1 MEGGSSSSELQIIQD
16 AIRCSDVVENRIE
29 LLTKLGDLK
38 ITEKSELASLA
49 ESLTTFW
56 EDYTCLDISQCML
69 NGAILQVAA
78 KYLESDISNCLAH
91 FLALGTK
98 ASIWCGKHLK
108 MTLMSTEESQ
118 EEEHANLFFE
128 LLLNLLSFSGASFS
142 FLARFPVSVDKLS
155 LDIVEKFFVEQ
166 LNLIKDSISEIK
178 RIPCF
183 ESVVKVA
190 LEVIDAVIRLCGA
203 YARAVNWESWDEK
216 LAGDKT
222 GMGVEGFSNMN
233 HVINVTKYTIEKLCE
248 IGIVAANNGGSLV
261 KVLNFSWKGV
271 VTLLQLG
278 EGVLATKVNVADII
292 SNLISLVNES
302 LRCAAEA
309 WSSSLKETISV
320 TEARKTFLPVKFY
333 LINAIKIS
341 SLYPCQAYLV
351 QGEITNCILMI
362 SAFKILLS
370 NEKLLKTAADVFTEL
385 LEKASLDLLISLLN
399 SSQMKQEFKGEILDS
414 LFSKGSYRDTVSED
428 LSKFNKISSLDEIFS
443 LCGEAF
449 PGEKALL
456 LGRVSLFL
464 GFLKFSV
471 DLEEDVKLGITRK
484 LGWFLDILIDE
495 GVYASILLLQVPGLY
510 GSGETVEVV
519 WQPMF
524 SFLLNALEIFMLVV
538 SPSPA
543 WSELESFLLENIFH
557 PHFLCW
563 EIVME
568 LWCFMLRYAEPGMA
582 SGIIGKLCLLL
593 KFVASAESVL
603 VPGSALRK
611 LARSISMLLT
621 FGAQA
626 MVDQVYMS
634 IVSDDGAQLSS
645 VMRLALFME
654 GFPLNLLSEKMKSTA
669 THRIITDYY
678 VFVEN
683 FDDKSMRSFHSGT
696 FGVPVFALSASLQSL
711 PISISDIDVKTLKF
725 LVAIIHNYRVSSD
738 KLMKEHYSKLLS
750 ETLGIISKMNHLY
763 ASDEMEKVIF
773 ELENL
778 FISGPAASDTQLYEC
793 KPNLALFMAGLAHME
808 INETNQSA
816 KTSALWELYHMLLRE
831 RHWAFIHLAIAAFG
845 YFSARTCCNELWRFV
860 PQDAALSYD
869 LVSANEASVERFMSQ
884 FKIFLEKETALL
896 AMTPSSDQLGL
907 LVREGLTLKKMFQK
921 KSNVIPETTE
931 CENME
936 IDCKKQTGEIN
947 GGKQTNK
954 KRKLPD
960 GIRKGMELVES
971 GMKVIVDG
979 ISQWQQIQS
988 GSDELHEKF
997 LSNFSRLEDE
1007 VTQLIG
1013 LAGTD

>member
-1 MEGGSSSSELQIIQD
+1 MY
-16 AIRCSDVVENRIE
+16 VVENRIE

-49 ESLTTFW
+49 ESLT
-56 EDYTCLDISQCML
+56 
-69 NGAILQVAA
+69 VAA

-128 LLLNLLSFSGASFS
+128 L
-142 FLARFPVSVDKLS
+142 
-155 LDIVEKFFVEQ
+155 
-166 LNLIKDSISEIK
+166 NLIKDSMSEI
-178 RIPCF
+178 
-183 ESVVKVA
+183 KVA

-222 GMGVEGFSNMN
+222 GMGV
-233 HVINVTKYTIEKLCE
+233 
-248 IGIVAANNGGSLV
+248 
-261 KVLNFSWKGV
+261 
-271 VTLLQLG
+271 
-278 EGVLATKVNVADII
+278 
-292 SNLISLVNES
+292 
-302 LRCAAEA
+302 
-309 WSSSLKETISV
+309 
-320 TEARKTFLPVKFY
+320 
-333 LINAIKIS
+333 
-341 SLYPCQAYLV
+341 
-351 QGEITNCILMI
+351 
-362 SAFKILLS
+362 
-370 NEKLLKTAADVFTEL
+370 KLLKTAADVFTEL

-484 LGWFLDILIDE
+484 L
-495 GVYASILLLQVPGLY
+495 
-510 GSGETVEVV
+510 
-519 WQPMF
+519 
-524 SFLLNALEIFMLVV
+524 
-538 SPSPA
+538 
-543 WSELESFLLENIFH
+543 
-557 PHFLCW
+557 
-563 EIVME
+563 
-568 LWCFMLRYAEPGMA
+568 
-582 SGIIGKLCLLL
+582 
-593 KFVASAESVL
+593 FVASAESVL

-626 MVDQVYMS
+626 TVDQVYMS

-654 GFPLNLLSEKMKSTA
+654 GFPLNLLSEKMKSIA

-750 ETLGIISKMNHLY
+750 ETLGS
-763 ASDEMEKVIF
+763 
-773 ELENL
+773 
-778 FISGPAASDTQLYEC
+778 
-793 KPNLALFMAGLAHME
+793 
-808 INETNQSA
+808 
-816 KTSALWELYHMLLRE
+816 
-831 RHWAFIHLAIAAFG
+831 
-845 YFSARTCCNELWRFV
+845 
-860 PQDAALSYD
+860 
-869 LVSANEASVERFMSQ
+869 SQ
-884 FKIFLEKETALL
+884 K
-896 AMTPSSDQLGL
+896 
-907 LVREGLTLKKMFQK
+907 
-921 KSNVIPETTE
+921 
-931 CENME
+931 
-936 IDCKKQTGEIN
+936 
-947 GGKQTNK
+947 
-954 KRKLPD
+954 
-960 GIRKGMELVES
+960 
-971 GMKVIVDG
+971 
-979 ISQWQQIQS
+979 
-988 GSDELHEKF
+988 
-997 LSNFSRLEDE
+997 
-1007 VTQLIG
+1007 
-1013 LAGTD
+1013 

>member
-1 MEGGSSSSELQIIQD
+1 MEGGSSSSELQSIQD

-78 KYLESDISNCLAH
+78 KYLESDISICLAH

-118 EEEHANLFFE
+118 EEEHAKLFFE
-128 LLLNLLSFSGASFS
+128 LLLDLLSFSGASFS
-142 FLARFPVSVDKLS
+142 FLARFPVSVNKLS

-178 RIPCF
+178 RIQCF
-183 ESVVKVA
+183 ESVVKVT

-222 GMGVEGFSNMN
+222 GMDVEGVSNMN

-341 SLYPCQAYLV
+341 SLYPCQAYL
-351 QGEITNCILMI
+351 
-362 SAFKILLS
+362 
-370 NEKLLKTAADVFTEL
+370 LLKTAADVFTEL

-414 LFSKGSYRDTVSED
+414 LFSKGSYRDTVSKD

-495 GVYASILLLQVPGLY
+495 DVYSSILLLEVPGLY

-519 WQPMF
+519 RQPMF

-543 WSELESFLLENIFH
+543 WRELESFLLENIFH

-582 SGIIGKLCLLL
+582 SGIIGKLCSLL

-621 FGAQA
+621 FGAQS

-654 GFPLNLLSEKMKSTA
+654 GFPLNLLSDKMKSIA
-669 THRIITDYY
+669 TQRIITDYY

-683 FDDKSMRSFHSGT
+683 FDDKSMRSFHSGA

-738 KLMKEHYSKLLS
+738 KLMKERYCKLLS

-816 KTSALWELYHMLLRE
+816 KTSVLWELYHMLLRE

-845 YFSARTCCNELWRFV
+845 YFSARTCCNALWRFV

-907 LVREGLTLKKMFQK
+907 LVREGLTLKEMFQK

-936 IDCKKQTGEIN
+936 IDCKKQTGETN

-960 GIRKGMELVES
+960 GIRKGMELLES

-979 ISQWQQIQS
+979 LSQWQRIQS
-988 GSDELHEKF
+988 SSDELHEKF

-1007 VTQLIG
+1007 VAQLIG